1 MYVSTVD
8 PADATGAVRAMYDDD
23 LKTDGYVATDTR
35 LFSLHP
41 EAYTAWVALSRSI
54 RRSMRLR
61 RYELITVAAAR
72 ALGCRACVSG
82 HSALLIR
89 QGIVPRE
96 QMAAIVRDFRRASLD
111 PIEVALMDLAE
122 KVALDAHS
130 VTAAN
135 VELLRELG
143 LRDDEIFGAVLAAAA
158 RAFYSKSLEAMGTP
172 ANPEL
177 AETNGLLDLARPVIE
192 ACA

>member
-8 PADATGAVRAMYDDD
+8 PADATGLVRAMYDDD
-23 LKTDGYVATDTR
+23 LKVDGYVATDTR
-35 LFSLHP
+35 LFSLQP
-41 EAYTAWVALSRSI
+41 EVYTAWVALARSI
-54 RRSMRLR
+54 RKSMRLR

-72 ALGCRACVSG
+72 ALGCRACVSA

-96 QMAAIVRDFRRASLD
+96 QMAAIVRDFRRAALD
-111 PIEVALMDLAE
+111 PIEVALMGLAE
-122 KVALDAHS
+122 KVALDAHAVS
-130 VTAAN
+130 AAD
-135 VELLRELG
+135 VESLRELG

>member
-23 LKTDGYVATDTR
+23 LKVDGYVATDTR
-35 LFSLHP
+35 LFSLQP
-41 EAYTAWVALSRSI
+41 EVYAAWMALARSI
-54 RRSMRLR
+54 RKSMRLR
-61 RYELITVAAAR
+61 RYELVTVAAAR

-96 QMAAIVRDFRRASLD
+96 QMAAIVRDFRRAGLD
-111 PIEVALMDLAE
+111 PIEVALMELAE
-122 KVALDAHS
+122 KVALDAHT
-130 VTAAN
+130 VNAAD
-135 VELLRELG
+135 VDLLRELG

-177 AETNGLLDLARPVIE
+177 ADTNGLLDLVRPVIE